1 MRALSKNYFKSRH
14 KSYKLKVIMPPT
26 KKKKPKASDWSIESV
41 QDSVEV
47 EEINNMATLP
57 SGLANFLDQRLRV
70 QTEQINDL
78 FVKFSGLTKSDL
90 QEIKKS
96 QEFLATKF
104 DDLEVSLKKLKDENT
119 ELHKTNTQ
127 LNERIGVLEQ
137 QSTLADIENEN
148 VKRYLRRDLLE
159 IHGIPESA
167 EENTNNLVKQVAD
180 LIAPELNISESDISI
195 SHRLPAP
202 HGRVK
207 PIIVKFT
214 RRDSR
219 DAIYSKRRNLSSKK
233 STDLGFHV
241 CNRLYI
247 NESLT
252 AQSRKILHD
261 VKEFQRAHE
270 FKYVWTKQG
279 KVLLKKDSHQSEVHV
294 FETMKVTVR

>member
-1 MRALSKNYFKSRH
+1 
-14 KSYKLKVIMPPT
+14 MPPT
-26 KKKKPKASDWSIESV
+26 KKKKPKASDSSIESV

-137 QSTLADIENEN
+137 QCTLADIENEN

-207 PIIVKFT
+207 
-214 RRDSR
+214 RLSSSLL
-219 DAIYSKRRNLSSKK
+219 DAIHEMLFTVKGVTLAQRSRRTLDFMYATVCTLTKALPPNPEKFFMMLKNFKEPMNLNMSGRSKAR
-233 STDLGFHV
+233 
-241 CNRLYI
+241 YY
-247 NESLT
+247 
-252 AQSRKILHD
+252 SRKIPTSP
-261 VKEFQRAHE
+261 KFMFSKR
-270 FKYVWTKQG
+270 
-279 KVLLKKDSHQSEVHV
+279 
-294 FETMKVTVR
+294 

>member
-1 MRALSKNYFKSRH
+1 
-14 KSYKLKVIMPPT
+14 MPPT
-26 KKKKPKASDWSIESV
+26 KKKKPKASDSSIESV
-41 QDSVEV
+41 QDSDEV

-78 FVKFSGLTKSDL
+78 FVKFSGLMKSDL
-90 QEIKKS
+90 HEIKKS

-104 DDLEVSLKKLKDENT
+104 DDLEVLLKKLKDENT

-127 LNERIGVLEQ
+127 LNERNGVLEQ
-137 QSTLADIENEN
+137 QCTLADIENEN

-159 IHGIPESA
+159 IRGIPESA

-233 STDLGFHV
+233 SADLGFHV
-241 CNRLYI
+241 CNRLCI

-294 FETMKVTVR
+294 FETMKVFEELNRNYNRRL